1 MDNNILIQTNIK
13 MDTIK
18 FDVSVADEKSKEKLG
33 SEIAASIRDKIEESK
48 NNSDQNDEKMMTR
61 IMAKIKSGKRL
72 SQKEE
77 SYLKQHNP
85 DLYLQYVRIRRM
97 AEAMASRLKHANSK
111 EEVNDIIMQSIS
123 GISDKDPYKEFIVA
137 ALNEVAKE
145 FKNSDA
151 YGELP
156 ATSEEANEKKKS
168 SPNND
173 EDSFSKDNS
182 DDDFDPMNWSPLQ
195 ELVDAMPTFDVPA

>member
-1 MDNNILIQTNIK
+1 MDNILIQANIK

-18 FDVSVADEKSKEKLG
+18 FDVSVAHEKSKEKLG

-195 ELVDAMPTFDVPA
+195 ELVDAMPTFEAPA

>member
-1 MDNNILIQTNIK
+1 MDS
-13 MDTIK
+13 IK
-18 FDVSVADEKSKEKLG
+18 FDVSVTDEKSKENRG
-33 SEIAASIRDKIEESK
+33 CEIAASIRGKIEESK

-61 IMAKIKSGKRL
+61 IMAKLKSGKKL

-85 DLYLQYVRIRRM
+85 DLYLQYIRIRRM

-111 EEVNDIIMQSIS
+111 EEVNDIIVQSIS
-123 GISDKDPYKEFIVA
+123 GISDKDPYKEYIVA

-145 FKNSDA
+145 FKNSDG

-156 ATSEEANEKKKS
+156 ATSEESNEKKKS

-173 EDSFSKDNS
+173 EDSRSKDNL
-182 DDDFDPMNWSPLQ
+182 DDDFDPMSWSPLQ
-195 ELVDAMPTFDVPA
+195 ELVDAMPTFESPA

>member
-1 MDNNILIQTNIK
+1 MDNILIQANIK

-182 DDDFDPMNWSPLQ
+182 DDFDPMNWSPLQ
-195 ELVDAMPTFDVPA
+195 ELVDAMPTFEAPA

>member
-1 MDNNILIQTNIK
+1 MDNILIQTNIK

-48 NNSDQNDEKMMTR
+48 NISDQNDEKMMAR

-173 EDSFSKDNS
+173 KDSFSKDNS
-182 DDDFDPMNWSPLQ
+182 DDFDPMSWSPLQ
-195 ELVDAMPTFDVPA
+195 ELVDAMPTFDAPA

>member
-1 MDNNILIQTNIK
+1 MTVLQTS
-13 MDTIK
+13 
-18 FDVSVADEKSKEKLG
+18 FLLVF
-33 SEIAASIRDKIEESK
+33 
-48 NNSDQNDEKMMTR
+48 
-61 IMAKIKSGKRL
+61 
-72 SQKEE
+72 
-77 SYLKQHNP
+77 
-85 DLYLQYVRIRRM
+85 
-97 AEAMASRLKHANSK
+97 ANTP
-111 EEVNDIIMQSIS
+111 

-145 FKNSDA
+145 IKNSDA

-182 DDDFDPMNWSPLQ
+182 DDDFDPMNWSP
-195 ELVDAMPTFDVPA
+195 

>member
-1 MDNNILIQTNIK
+1 
-13 MDTIK
+13 
-18 FDVSVADEKSKEKLG
+18 
-33 SEIAASIRDKIEESK
+33 
-48 NNSDQNDEKMMTR
+48 
-61 IMAKIKSGKRL
+61 
-72 SQKEE
+72 
-77 SYLKQHNP
+77 
-85 DLYLQYVRIRRM
+85 M

-182 DDDFDPMNWSPLQ
+182 DDFDPMSWSPLQ
-195 ELVDAMPTFDVPA
+195 ELVDAMPTFDAPA

>member
-1 MDNNILIQTNIK
+1 MDS
-13 MDTIK
+13 IK
-18 FDVSVADEKSKEKLG
+18 FEMSVTDEKSKENLG
-33 SEIAASIRDKIEESK
+33 CEIAASIREKIEESK
-48 NNSDQNDEKMMTR
+48 NNYDQNDEKMMTR
-61 IMAKIKSGKRL
+61 IMAKLKSGKKL

-85 DLYLQYVRIRRM
+85 DLYLQYIRIRRM

-123 GISDKDPYKEFIVA
+123 GISDKDPYKEYIVA

-156 ATSEEANEKKKS
+156 ATSEESNEKKKS

-173 EDSFSKDNS
+173 EDSFSNSIDNS
-182 DDDFDPMNWSPLQ
+182 DDDFDPMSWSPLQ
-195 ELVDAMPTFDVPA
+195 ELVDAMPTFEAPA

>member
-1 MDNNILIQTNIK
+1 MDNILIQVNIK

-48 NNSDQNDEKMMTR
+48 NNSDQNDEKMMAR

-151 YGELP
+151 YGQLP
-156 ATSEEANEKKKS
+156 STSEEAEEKKKS

-182 DDDFDPMNWSPLQ
+182 DDDFDPMSWSPLQ
-195 ELVDAMPTFDVPA
+195 ELVDAMPTFESPA

>member
-1 MDNNILIQTNIK
+1 MDNILIQANIK

-18 FDVSVADEKSKEKLG
+18 FDVSVAHEKSKEKLG

-182 DDDFDPMNWSPLQ
+182 DDFDPMSWSPLQ
-195 ELVDAMPTFDVPA
+195 ELVDAMPTFDAPA